1 MEIKYGRICGKVAVM
16 DDKVFI
22 QDMIKGTVIEAD
34 CPDDWADLIAD
45 ASANEINLCFYGPI
59 AYHESMPRSMNV
71 KSVSRSDKPNPV
83 YPIEYIKIP
92 VPDGWNRDAWVQ
104 EIKKAIQDRRDS
116 RGYSSEIQRNIT
128 DAVNIIK

>member
-1 MEIKYGRICGKVAVM
+1 
-16 DDKVFI
+16 
-22 QDMIKGTVIEAD
+22 
-34 CPDDWADLIAD
+34 
-45 ASANEINLCFYGPI
+45 
-59 AYHESMPRSMNV
+59 MNV

>member
-45 ASANEINLCFYGPI
+45 ASAMKSISVFMARSHIMNQCQGP
-59 AYHESMPRSMNV
+59 
-71 KSVSRSDKPNPV
+71 
-83 YPIEYIKIP
+83 
-92 VPDGWNRDAWVQ
+92 
-104 EIKKAIQDRRDS
+104 
-116 RGYSSEIQRNIT
+116 
-128 DAVNIIK
+128 